1 MAQRGRC
8 GLLRC
13 LLLLALADLEA
24 NPDRRRIRNLVR
36 MWDCPYLPGCM
47 AAARSKIGRSG
58 HGWNWLDRRWRH
70 CSKPLLKKRSA
81 LTCMAARVP
90 AAP

>member
-47 AAARSKIGRSG
+47 AAARSKIGLPAMAG
-58 HGWNWLDRRWRH
+58 IGLIVAGVIVLNLF
-70 CSKPLLKKRSA
+70 SKSA
-81 LTCMAARVP
+81 AH
-90 AAP
+90 